1 MDGDRMKT
9 IPFLYVDEKHILFYK
24 EIKEEECVT
33 INFVLLLE
41 ILGVYVFFEIYD
53 IMKYEY
59 RKNGNNMVGKIPHVI
74 LILSWYVIFR

>member
-1 MDGDRMKT
+1 MKT
-9 IPFLYVDEKHILFYK
+9 IPFLYVDEKHILFYE

-41 ILGVYVFFEIYD
+41 ILGVYVFLEIYD

-74 LILSWYVIFR
+74 IILILCAVGKT

>member
-24 EIKEEECVT
+24 EVDECVA
-33 INFVLLLE
+33 INFVFRQR
-41 ILGVYVFFEIYD
+41 ILGVYSSIEIYI

-59 RKNGNNMVGKIPHVI
+59 KENGNNMVGKNTTCYPHNIEVVHN
-74 LILSWYVIFR
+74 LQT